1 MQTLIQAIR
10 KAEEALYFQSSAV
23 NSVSV
28 TETIRGNQFLYGFR
42 LQESKVGDT
51 LLNDDNTTSLV
62 VHVINKD
69 KRILKRGNHI
79 CPHQSQ
85 VLGRDLHGEVILN
98 NRGKKCFGYRISD
111 AQIKKDAGIPYKYIV
126 YSPNSPATNW
136 TAFVTLEDMKT
147 FCRAYGLSLILPDKE
162 TNEFS
167 FIVEIPEKVAFE
179 PLTYSNSF

>member
-1 MQTLIQAIR
+1 MNTLIQAIR

-85 VLGRDLHGEVILN
+85 ILGRDLHGEAILN
-98 NRGKKCFGYRISD
+98 NRGKKCLSYRIPD
-111 AQIKKDAGIPYKYIV
+111 ARIKNDAGIPYKYIV
-126 YSPNSPATNW
+126 YAPGSPAFNW
-136 TAFVTLEDMKT
+136 TAFVTLEDMEN
-147 FCRAYGLSLILPDKE
+147 FCRAYGLILILPDKE

-167 FIVEIPEKVAFE
+167 FAIEIPEKLTFE
-179 PLTYSNSF
+179 PLTYSSDS